1 MSDIAPAEK
10 SGILQGFKD
19 FVMRGNVIDL
29 AVAVVVGAAFAAVV
43 KAFADYV
50 INPIIAALGG
60 GNVHGLAFQL
70 VDGNEKSIVD
80 FGAVITAA
88 ITFLITMLVVYF
100 VFVLPMNTWKERQAA
115 KAGVVEEEEEKLPTE
130 QELLIQI
137 RDLLER
143 SSTPK
148 A

>member
-1 MSDIAPAEK
+1 MAEK
-10 SGILQGFKD
+10 TGIVQGFKE

-43 KAFADYV
+43 KAFSDDI

-60 GNVHGLAFQL
+60 GNIHGLAFQL
-70 VDGNEKSIVD
+70 VSGNDKSIVD

-100 VFVLPMNTWKERQAA
+100 VFVLPMN
-115 KAGVVEEEEEKLPTE
+115 KARELTTRPGEEESAVPEDIALLTE
-130 QELLIQI
+130 I
-137 RDLLER
+137 RDLLA
-143 SSTPK
+143 TQK
-148 A
+148 ASPPQA

>member
-1 MSDIAPAEK
+1 MAEK
-10 SGILQGFKD
+10 TGIVQGFKE

-43 KAFADYV
+43 KAFSDYI

-60 GNVHGLAFQL
+60 GNIHGLAFQL
-70 VDGNEKSIVD
+70 VSGNDKSIVD

-100 VFVLPMNTWKERQAA
+100 VFVLPMN
-115 KAGVVEEEEEKLPTE
+115 KARELTTRPGEEESAVPEDIALLTE
-130 QELLIQI
+130 I
-137 RDLLER
+137 RDLLAAQ
-143 SSTPK
+143 K
-148 A
+148 ASPPQA